1 MYLVQIFLPLYNNA
15 GKRFPKKL
23 YGEVRNTLVA
33 RFGGLTVY
41 SRAPA
46 SGLWEKK
53 AGETIHDEMIIFEIM
68 TKKLGASWWRKYR
81 GSLEKRFEQDQV
93 IVRAQT
99 FQLL

>member
-1 MYLVQIFLPLYNNA
+1 MYLIQIFLPLYNNK
-15 GKRFPKKL
+15 GKRFPKKN
-23 YGEVRNTLVA
+23 YIQVRRTLLE

-53 AGETIHDEMIIFEIM
+53 AGETIHDEMIIFEVM
-68 TKKLGASWWRKYR
+68 TKKRSTSWWRTYR
-81 GSLEKRFEQDQV
+81 DTLEKRFEQDQV

-99 FQLL
+99 IQLL

>member
-1 MYLVQIFLPLYNNA
+1 MYLIQIFLPLYNNT
-15 GKRFPKKL
+15 GKRFPKKN
-23 YGEVRNTLVA
+23 YIQVRRTLLE

-53 AGETIHDEMIIFEIM
+53 AGETIHDEMIIFEVM
-68 TKKLGASWWRKYR
+68 TKKRSTSWWRTYR
-81 GSLEKRFEQDQV
+81 DTLEKRFEQDQV

-99 FQLL
+99 IQLL